1 MIQILGYR
9 EYFNKSKKAWGV
21 KHVIFPVT
29 AESIPDLFA
38 NSEKYLSQ
46 IPEDERF
53 NVHYTLADC
62 YEAPR
67 LFKSQS
73 TIPFDLDDIDV
84 TRVAEYISLMVREL
98 NVPFDEMGITFSGH
112 GLHFLVET
120 DYKIQSEEELKSLQ
134 TSYKNLCK
142 RIEAKIKSAGLPLKE
157 VDAAVLRPSGTLRFP
172 GTENRA
178 FYKRDEHLPHKL
190 FPSVNSYVINA
201 KMVVQEFKLLEIE
214 PKTIPDK
221 ENVTSKELRQFPR
234 PDTEFL
240 LKECE
245 FLKWNFEKPQE
256 VVEPQ
261 WYAALSIVGV
271 LPNGRDIAH
280 QMSKGHPDYDYA
292 TTDIKLAQA
301 MDASGPR
308 TCSNIDS
315 LSDKCRSC
323 KYFGQITSPILL
335 RGPDYIKTV
344 DTGFWEIEICKKTLK
359 PKPARPAYE
368 DLRRFY
374 EKQYKYISVGDSKTI
389 YTWSDTHW
397 VEMGDTFI
405 AGFAEQ
411 QMNPRPRNTH
421 ISEFLGTV
429 WRNNQRLD
437 SEFNESTIGRSNLA
451 NGVLK
456 LDSLELDSH
465 DPKYGFRS
473 VLGHQYDPKATCPRF
488 DKFLDEVT
496 QGDKDKAQVLMEFAA
511 YAFSGMP
518 YVHHKAL
525 ILTGEGANGK
535 STFLNVLK
543 KLAGHS
549 AYSSLMLNQLSQ
561 EYSLAFMVGK
571 LFNVAEE
578 TPTRSL
584 MDTSNFKNLSAG
596 GSYMAREPYKK
607 PIQVDNN
614 TTKFI
619 MACNEL
625 PSLNDFS
632 GGIERRFLIVS
643 FDAVFKG
650 KDSDPYLEEKLLEEL
665 PGIFNRVV
673 EGYKRL
679 TDQKGFT
686 KLDSSEEAV
695 REYMNS
701 HNSAFNFYEEC
712 VTQAPGRWVTG
723 NDLFRAYV
731 EWCKKMGIKSEGPAR
746 FGREMSKI
754 CSGPAT
760 SRWIDNKNQ
769 KIREDIRLIDN
780 KNTGD
785 FA

>member
-9 EYFNKSKKAWGV
+9 EYFNKTKQSWDV
-21 KHVIFPVT
+21 KHVLFPVA
-29 AESIPDLFA
+29 AESIPDLFGNA
-38 NSEKYLSQ
+38 EKYLNE
-46 IPEDERF
+46 IPVNERF
-53 NVHYTLADC
+53 NLHYTLADC
-62 YEAPR
+62 FEAPR

-73 TIPFDLDDIDV
+73 TIPFDLDDINVD
-84 TRVAEYISLMVREL
+84 RVSEYVSLMVKEL
-98 NVPFDEMGITFSGH
+98 GVPFNEMGITFSGH
-112 GLHFLVET
+112 GLHFLVEI
-120 DYKIQSEEELKSLQ
+120 DYSIQSEEELKSLQ
-134 TSYKNLCK
+134 TSYKTLCL
-142 RIEAKIKSAGLPLKE
+142 RIDGAIKSAKLPGK
-157 VDAAVLRPSGTLRFP
+157 VDSAIFRPSGTLRFP
-172 GTENRA
+172 GSENRA
-178 FYKRDEHLPHKL
+178 FYQRDKNLPHKL
-190 FPSVNSYVINA
+190 FPSVNSYAINNT
-201 KMVVQEFKLLEIE
+201 MVVQEFKLLEIE
-214 PKTIPDK
+214 PVEMPSRD
-221 ENVTSKELRQFPR
+221 NVTPNELRQFPR
-234 PDTEFL
+234 PDTDYL
-240 LKECE
+240 LEECA
-245 FLKWNFEKPQE
+245 FLKWNFEKPEE

-280 QMSKGHPDYDYA
+280 KMSKGHPDYDYN
-292 TTDIKLAQA
+292 TTDLKLTQA
-301 MDASGPR
+301 MEASGPR

-323 KYFGQITSPILL
+323 KFYGQITSPILL
-335 RGPDYIKTV
+335 RGPDYIKTL
-344 DTGFWEIEICKKTLK
+344 DTGFWEIEVDKKTGK

-389 YTWSDTHW
+389 YTWKDTHW

-411 QMNPRPRNTH
+411 NMNPRPRNTH

-429 WRNNQRLD
+429 WRNNQRPD
-437 SEFNESTIGRSNLA
+437 SEFNESTIGRSNLS

-456 LDSLELDSH
+456 LDSLELEPH

-488 DKFLDEVT
+488 DKFLEEVT
-496 QGDKDKAQVLMEFAA
+496 QRDKDKAAVLMEFAA

-518 YVHHKAL
+518 YLHHKAL

-625 PSLNDFS
+625 PALTDFS

-650 KDSDPYLEEKLLEEL
+650 KDQDPYLEEKLLEEL
-665 PGIFNRVV
+665 PGIFNRIV

-679 TDQKGFT
+679 IDQKGFT
-686 KLDSSEEAV
+686 RLDSSDEQV

-701 HNSAFNFYEEC
+701 HNSAYQFYDESVEPS
-712 VTQAPGRWVTG
+712 PGNCIPA

-731 EWCKKMGIKSEGPAR
+731 DWCKPMGIRPVTSNK
-746 FGREMSKI
+746 FGAEIRKVTGKPSIQRKI
-754 CSGPAT
+754 
-760 SRWIDNKNQ
+760 N
-769 KIREDIRLIDN
+769 N
-780 KNTGD
+780 KNTKVREDVRIISASGRD
-785 FA
+785 F

>member
-9 EYFNKSKKAWGV
+9 EYFNKTKQAWAV
-21 KHVIFPVT
+21 KHVLFPIS

-46 IPEDERF
+46 IPENERF

-84 TRVAEYISLMVREL
+84 TRVADYITLMVREL
-98 NVPFDEMGITFSGH
+98 NVPFEEMGITFSGH

-120 DYKIQSEEELKSLQ
+120 NYQIQSEEELKSLQ
-134 TSYKNLCK
+134 HSYTSLCK
-142 RIEAKIKSAGLPLKE
+142 RIEGKIKSAGLPLKE
-157 VDAAVLRPSGTLRFP
+157 VDAAIFRPSGTLRFP
-172 GTENRA
+172 GSENRA
-178 FYKRDEHLPHKL
+178 FHMVNKNLPHKI
-190 FPSVNSYVINA
+190 FPSVNSYAINST
-201 KMVVQEFKLLEIE
+201 MVVQDFKLLEIE
-214 PKTIPDK
+214 PKEIPTRD
-221 ENVTSKELRQFPR
+221 NVTANELRQFPR
-234 PDTEFL
+234 PDTDFL

-245 FLKWNFEKPQE
+245 FLKWNFEKPEE

-280 QMSKGHPDYDYA
+280 QMSKGHPDYDYG

-301 MDASGPR
+301 MEASGPR
-308 TCSNIDS
+308 TCGNIDT

-335 RGPDYIKTV
+335 RGPDYIKTL
-344 DTGFWEIEICKKTLK
+344 DTGFWEIEIDKKTGK

-389 YTWSDTHW
+389 YTWNETHW

-411 QMNPRPRNTH
+411 QMNPRPRNNH

-456 LDSLELDSH
+456 LDSLELEPH
-465 DPKYGFRS
+465 DPKYGFRG

-488 DKFLDEVT
+488 DRFLDEVT
-496 QGDKDKAQVLMEFAA
+496 QGDKDKAAVLMEFAA

-518 YVHHKAL
+518 YIHHKAL

-607 PIQVDNN
+607 PIQVENN

-625 PSLNDFS
+625 PALTDFS

-643 FDAVFKG
+643 FDATFKG
-650 KDSDPYLEEKLLEEL
+650 KDQDPYLEDKLTEEL

-686 KLDSSEEAV
+686 KLDSSDEHV

-701 HNSAFNFYEEC
+701 HNSCHQFYDEC
-712 VTQAPGRWVTG
+712 VINAPGKTIAC

-731 EWCKKMGIKSEGPAR
+731 EWCKPMGIRPVSATK
-746 FGREMSKI
+746 FGTE
-754 CSGPAT
+754 
-760 SRWIDNKNQ
+760 
-769 KIREDIRLIDN
+769 IRKETGKPSVVRLIDGRATKVREDVRIISRN
-780 KNTGD
+780 EGE
-785 FA
+785 F

>member
-9 EYFNKSKKAWGV
+9 EYFDKSKKIWAV
-21 KHVIFPVT
+21 KHMLFEVS

-46 IPEDERF
+46 IPENERF

-67 LFKSQS
+67 LFKSQT
-73 TIPFDLDDIDV
+73 TIPFDLDDID
-84 TRVAEYISLMVREL
+84 TNRISEYISLMVREL
-98 NVPFDEMGITFSGH
+98 NVPFDEMGIAFSGH

-120 DYKIQSEEELKSLQ
+120 DYKIQSEEELKSLK

-142 RIEAKIKSAGLPLKE
+142 RIELKIKAANLPIKE
-157 VDAAVLRPSGTLRFP
+157 VDPAVLKPAGTLRFP
-172 GTENRA
+172 GSENRA

-190 FPSVNSYVINA
+190 FPSVMSYVINA
-201 KMVVQEFKLLEIE
+201 NIKVQDFKLLEISPVE
-214 PKTIPDK
+214 IPER
-221 ENVTSKELRQFPR
+221 ENVTAKELRQFPR

-245 FLKWNFEKPQE
+245 FLKWNFEKPEE

-280 QMSKGHPDYDYA
+280 QMSKGHPDYDYN

-301 MDASGPR
+301 MEASGPR
-308 TCSNIDS
+308 TCGNIDS

-389 YTWSDTHW
+389 YTWKDTHW

-405 AGFAEQ
+405 AGFAEHH
-411 QMNPRPRNTH
+411 MNPRPRNCH

-456 LDSLELDSH
+456 LDSMELEAH

-496 QGDKDKAQVLMEFAA
+496 QGDKEKAAVLMEFAA

-625 PSLNDFS
+625 PALTDFS

-650 KDSDPYLEEKLLEEL
+650 AAVDPYLEEKLLEEL

-679 TDQKGFT
+679 IDQKGFT
-686 KLDSSEEAV
+686 RLDSSDEHV
-695 REYMNS
+695 KNYMNS
-701 HNSAFNFYEEC
+701 HNSSYQFYDES
-712 VTQAPGRWVTG
+712 VINAPGKWIEC

-731 EWCKKMGIKSEGPAR
+731 EWCKPMGIHPVTSNK
-746 FGREMSKI
+746 FGVEIRK
-754 CSGPAT
+754 AT
-760 SRWIDNKNQ
+760 KEHSIS
-769 KIREDIRLIDN
+769 RLIDGKN
-780 KNTGD
+780 KKVRENIKIISRNEGS
-785 FA
+785 F